1 MPAAAP
7 SRQTP
12 SSAAEI
18 EASAVLKLGD
28 FADIPCLNISE
39 ARIILQ
45 KTLDTRQQKG
55 AVMRETETLIKTR
68 DYLEI
73 FSVFKEIPD
82 AQALEAIVNVYSKEL
97 TNFEKS
103 AIGRFF
109 LRGESG
115 KIGWDVLTR
124 WIGSLVPTCADEA
137 KTLIPS
143 LVGKLSD
150 DDLEDLCRQLQRLKF
165 QAQQR

>member
-1 MPAAAP
+1 MAPAAP
-7 SRQTP
+7 SRQSPT
-12 SSAAEI
+12 SATDI
-18 EASAVLKLGD
+18 EATSTLKLGD

-45 KTLDTRQQKG
+45 KTLDTRRSKG

-82 AQALEAIVNVYSKEL
+82 AQALEGIVNVFGGKGL

-103 AIGRFF
+103 AIGRSISFF
-109 LRGESG
+109 MLFWGG
-115 KIGWDVLTR
+115 V
-124 WIGSLVPTCADEA
+124 
-137 KTLIPS
+137 
-143 LVGKLSD
+143 
-150 DDLEDLCRQLQRLKF
+150 
-165 QAQQR
+165 

>member
-1 MPAAAP
+1 MAPAAP
-7 SRQTP
+7 SRQSPT
-12 SSAAEI
+12 SATDI
-18 EASAVLKLGD
+18 EATSTLKLGD

-45 KTLDTRQQKG
+45 KTLDTRKSKG

-82 AQALEAIVNVYSKEL
+82 AQALEGIVNVFGGKGL

-103 AIGRFF
+103 AIG
-109 LRGESG
+109 
-115 KIGWDVLTR
+115 
-124 WIGSLVPTCADEA
+124 SLVPSCADEA

>member
-1 MPAAAP
+1 
-7 SRQTP
+7 
-12 SSAAEI
+12 
-18 EASAVLKLGD
+18 
-28 FADIPCLNISE
+28 
-39 ARIILQ
+39 
-45 KTLDTRQQKG
+45 
-55 AVMRETETLIKTR
+55 MRETETLVKTR

-82 AQALEAIVNVYSKEL
+82 AQALEGIVNVYSKEL

-103 AIGRFF
+103 AIG
-109 LRGESG
+109 
-115 KIGWDVLTR
+115 
-124 WIGSLVPTCADEA
+124 SLVPGCADEA

-150 DDLEDLCRQLQRLKF
+150 EDLEDLCRQLQRLKF